1 MGFVVCW
8 KPHVTF
14 LIIRALYVF
23 SASTYDVMS
32 HLIPITCMSAEVVDG
47 GRCLFILLFIY
58 LFYFIFH
65 LFICI
70 FREGNGGGE
79 GSTQREKRVCR

>member
-1 MGFVVCW
+1 MGFVVCG

-23 SASTYDVMS
+23 SASTYDVIS
-32 HLIPITCMSAEVVDG
+32 HLIPITSMSAEVVDG
-47 GRCLFILLFIY
+47 GRCLFYFNIY
-58 LFYFIFH
+58 FFFFH

>member
-1 MGFVVCW
+1 MGFVVCG

-14 LIIRALYVF
+14 QIIRALYVF
-23 SASTYDVMS
+23 SASIYDV
-32 HLIPITCMSAEVVDG
+32 ISAEVVDG
-47 GRCLFILLFIY
+47 GRCLFILLLIY
-58 LFYFIFH
+58 LFFH